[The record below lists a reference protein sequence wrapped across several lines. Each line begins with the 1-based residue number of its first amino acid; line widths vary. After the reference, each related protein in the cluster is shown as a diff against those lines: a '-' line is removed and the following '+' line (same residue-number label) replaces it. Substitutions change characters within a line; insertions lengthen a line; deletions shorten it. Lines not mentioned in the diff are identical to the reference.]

1 MLTADCALAIYL
13 QLCYGE
19 VQGGWAAQETVPS
32 ATIIQP
38 TICPTSGHEVPM
50 CRLFSTVD
58 SYHEDGNTVSGSLRK
73 IVAETTHFRFDGF
86 DEVAGYTV
94 SVVDNI
100 FGAQQMEEGMA
111 ESFYHDVS
119 ACLPLSGCVLITG

>member
-1 MLTADCALAIYL
+1 M
-13 QLCYGE
+13 
-19 VQGGWAAQETVPS
+19 
-32 ATIIQP
+32 
-38 TICPTSGHEVPM
+38 
-50 CRLFSTVD
+50 
-58 SYHEDGNTVSGSLRK
+58 SGSLRK

-111 ESFYHDVS
+111 ESFYHDAS
-119 ACLPLSGCVLITG
+119 ACLPLSGCAQYELADTSRAGAPLTWNFCDCDLIFSRDG